1 MSSNDKITLSNG
13 LRVLHHQDTST
24 QMVTLNVLYQV
35 GSRNEDAEHTG
46 FAHLFEH
53 LMFGGSVNIPDY
65 DTPLQLACG
74 DNNAF
79 TTSDYTNYY
88 LTVPAQNIETGFWL
102 ESDRMTELAF
112 TPQSLEVQR
121 KVVMEEFKQHYI
133 TPPYGDIQHLMSA
146 LAYKVHPYR
155 WPTIGLKLE
164 HIANVRMEEVK
175 DFFFRFYAPN
185 NAIVSVV
192 GNITKEET
200 WRLAEKWFG
209 KIPARDISQPLIPQ
223 EPMQTE
229 QRRLTVERDVPADV
243 LYMSFPIASLTH
255 EDFHCCDMISDILAA
270 GRSCRLNRHLVEERH
285 LFTSIDAY
293 IQPRI
298 DPGQLLMCGMP
309 AEGVSMEAAEAAV
322 WEELEHLAAEG
333 INAEELEKVKNK
345 FETNFMRER
354 ANRQKLAAQLAFYE
368 MLGDA
373 AWADQEVEKYR
384 SVTKERFMQVYKETV
399 QPKKASILWYM
410 KKG

>member
-223 EPMQTE
+223 EPIQTE
-229 QRRLTVERDVPADV
+229 QRRLTAERDVPADV

-298 DPGQLLMCGMP
+298 DPGQLLICGMP

-373 AWADQEVEKYR
+373 AWTDQEVEKYR
-384 SVTKERFMQVYKETV
+384 SVTEERFMQVYKETV
-399 QPKKASILWYM
+399 LPEKASILWYM

>member
-164 HIANVRMEEVK
+164 HIANVKMEEVK

-298 DPGQLLMCGMP
+298 DPGQLLICGMP

-384 SVTKERFMQVYKETV
+384 SVTEERFMQVYKETV
-399 QPKKASILWYM
+399 LPEKASILWYM
-410 KKG
+410 KNG

>member
-229 QRRLTVERDVPADV
+229 QRRLTAERDVPADV

-298 DPGQLLMCGMP
+298 DPGQLLICGMP

-384 SVTKERFMQVYKETV
+384 SVTEERFMQVYKETV
-399 QPKKASILWYM
+399 LPEKASILWYM

>member
-223 EPMQTE
+223 EPIQTE

-298 DPGQLLMCGMP
+298 DPGQLLICGMP

-384 SVTKERFMQVYKETV
+384 SVTEERFMQVYKETV

-410 KKG
+410 KNG

>member
-223 EPMQTE
+223 EPIQTE

-298 DPGQLLMCGMP
+298 DPGQLLICGMP

-384 SVTKERFMQVYKETV
+384 SVTEERFMQVYKETV
-399 QPKKASILWYM
+399 QPEKASILWYM
-410 KKG
+410 KNG

>member
-35 GSRNEDAEHTG
+35 GSRNEDTEHTG

-112 TPQSLEVQR
+112 TPQSLEIQR

-223 EPMQTE
+223 EPIQTE
-229 QRRLTVERDVPADV
+229 LRRLTVERDVPADV

-298 DPGQLLMCGMP
+298 DPGQLLICGMP

-384 SVTKERFMQVYKETV
+384 SVTEERFMQVYKETV
-399 QPKKASILWYM
+399 LPQKASILWYM
-410 KKG
+410 KNG

>member
-13 LRVLHHQDTST
+13 LRVLHYQDTST

-53 LMFGGSVNIPDY
+53 LMFGGSVNIPY

-133 TPPYGDIQHLMSA
+133 TPPYGDIQHMMSA

-298 DPGQLLMCGMP
+298 DPGQLLICGMP

-384 SVTKERFMQVYKETV
+384 SVTEERFMQVYKETV
-399 QPKKASILWYM
+399 LPKKASILWYM
-410 KKG
+410 KNG

>member
-24 QMVTLNVLYQV
+24 QMVTLNVHYQV

-223 EPMQTE
+223 EPIQTG

-298 DPGQLLMCGMP
+298 DPGQLLICGMP

-368 MLGDA
+368 MLGEA

-384 SVTKERFMQVYKETV
+384 SVTEERFMQVYKETV
-399 QPKKASILWYM
+399 LPEKANILWYM
-410 KKG
+410 KNG

>member
-13 LRVLHHQDTST
+13 LRVLHRQDTST

-133 TPPYGDIQHLMSA
+133 TPPYGDIQHQMSA

-155 WPTIGLKLE
+155 WPTIGLKIE

-200 WRLAEKWFG
+200 WRLAENWFG

-223 EPMQTE
+223 EPIQTE

-255 EDFHCCDMISDILAA
+255 EDFHCYDMISDILAA

-298 DPGQLLMCGMP
+298 DPGQLLICGMP

-368 MLGDA
+368 MLGDE

-384 SVTKERFMQVYKETV
+384 SVTEERFMQVYKETV
-399 QPKKASILWYM
+399 QPEKASILWYM